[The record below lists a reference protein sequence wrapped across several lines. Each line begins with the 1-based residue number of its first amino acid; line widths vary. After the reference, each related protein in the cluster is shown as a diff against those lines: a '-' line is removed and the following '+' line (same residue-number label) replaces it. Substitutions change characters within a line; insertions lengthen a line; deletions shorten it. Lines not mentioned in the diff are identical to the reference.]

1 MNSRER
7 IQLAL
12 DHKEAD
18 RIPVDLG
25 ATVMTSLHKVAY
37 RNLRRH
43 MQLPEVDIRLAD
55 TVQQLVYVDKDV
67 RDLFHVDVQ
76 GVNPRP
82 STVSAKIQIKDEMP
96 AYTHFYDEWGI
107 GWKMPKD
114 GGFYFDVFHHPL
126 RGDLTNA
133 DLDRYPWPDPTDPAR
148 FVGMR
153 ERAQRI
159 IDVDREAVIIG
170 GLCAGFVEMAGWLR
184 GYQDYL
190 IDFAVNPSFME
201 CLFDK
206 LLELKMAYWD
216 KMLAEVGDIADA
228 VLESD
233 DMGSQIDMLFSP
245 AMYRR
250 LVKPRHK
257 LLYDFIKSRTKAKIF
272 FHSCGAIR
280 KVLPDLIEV
289 GIDILNPVQVSA
301 TGMDSADLKRDFGKD
316 LTFWG
321 GGVETQQ
328 VLSRGTVQEVKDDV
342 RRRIEDLAPG
352 GGFVFAT
359 VHAIQANVPPENVL
373 AVWEALD
380 QYDKYQD

>member
-25 ATVMTSLHKVAY
+25 ATVMTSLHKTAY

-43 MQLPEVDIRLAD
+43 MRLPEVDIRLAD

-76 GVNPRP
+76 GANPQP
-82 STVSAKIQIKDEMP
+82 STISAKIQIKDEMP

-170 GLCAGFVEMAGWLR
+170 GLCAGFVEMAGWMR

-190 IDFAVNPSFME
+190 IDFAINPSFME

-206 LLELKMAYWD
+206 LLELKLAYWD
-216 KMLAEVGDIADA
+216 QMLAEVGDIADA

-342 RRRIEDLAPG
+342 HRRIDDLAPG

-359 VHAIQANVPPENVL
+359 IHAIQANVPPENVL
-373 AVWEALD
+373 AVWEALR
-380 QYDKYQD
+380 QYDKYQ